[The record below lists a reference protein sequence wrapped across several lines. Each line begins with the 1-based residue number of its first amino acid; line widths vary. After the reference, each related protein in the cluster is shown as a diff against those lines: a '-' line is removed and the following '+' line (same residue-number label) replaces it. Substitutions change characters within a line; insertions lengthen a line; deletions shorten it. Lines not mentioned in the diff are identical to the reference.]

1 MDKIILATRSKGK
14 IAEFSELLDPY
25 KVEILTTYDLD
36 EPLEVQETEDTFRGN
51 ARLKA
56 TAYMEL
62 TGYPALADDSG
73 LIVESLGEK
82 PGVYSS
88 RYAGINA
95 TDKENNE
102 KLLHELKDV
111 PMDRRNAKFISAI
124 ALVFPNNSVQ
134 IVEGTCEGIILEE
147 PKGDNGFGYDP
158 LFYVPEVK
166 KTYAEMTSKEKN
178 QYSHRAK
185 AMQKLA
191 RILPSVWR

>member
-14 IAEFSELLDPY
+14 IAEFSELLAPY

-36 EPLEVQETEDTFRGN
+36 EPLEVEETEDTFRGN

-73 LIVESLGEK
+73 LVVESLDYK

-88 RYAGINA
+88 RYAGLNA
-95 TDKENNE
+95 TDKENNK
-102 KLLHELKDV
+102 KLLEDLKEV
-111 PMDRRNAKFISAI
+111 PIKKRNAKFISAI
-124 ALVFPNNSVQ
+124 ALVFPNKSVQ
-134 IVEGTCEGIILEE
+134 IVEGTCEGIILKE
-147 PKGDNGFGYDP
+147 PRGDNGFGYDP
-158 LFYVPEVK
+158 LFYVPEAE
-166 KTYAEMTSKEKN
+166 KTYAEMAPKEKN